1 MKIEI
6 ISWNMIINR
15 HSRFYR
21 NQIAKR
27 PPDLVS
33 STRSHGLFVPYI
45 IAEFF
50 WSIIRQTIQVKK
62 VQDLKVSSANGIQ
75 RCDMASIDEDQA
87 RYSDKLV
94 RTQLLRLVVFP
105 SDLTK
110 LFPSGGSC
118 GQARH
123 FWAVSKP
130 CWPVKTRGE
139 LSLQQFKSFCLTL
152 SFRRLRPCANTGAST
167 SLERY
172 TTAAQR
178 KS

>member
-1 MKIEI
+1 
-6 ISWNMIINR
+6 MIINR
-15 HSRFYR
+15 HSRFYW

-33 STRSHGLFVPYI
+33 SNQESRSIRSVHYCGIFLVT
-45 IAEFF
+45 
-50 WSIIRQTIQVKK
+50 SIIRQTIQVKK
-62 VQDLKVSSANGIQ
+62 VQDLKVSSANSIQ
-75 RCDMASIDEDQA
+75 RRDMASIDEDQA

-130 CWPVKTRGE
+130 C
-139 LSLQQFKSFCLTL
+139 
-152 SFRRLRPCANTGAST
+152 
-167 SLERY
+167 
-172 TTAAQR
+172 
-178 KS
+178 

>member
-1 MKIEI
+1 MD
-6 ISWNMIINR
+6 SGWVASDCLLLR
-15 HSRFYR
+15 VS
-21 NQIAKR
+21 
-27 PPDLVS
+27 DLF
-33 STRSHGLFVPYI
+33 HGFDVPCRLRRY
-45 IAEFF
+45 EG
-50 WSIIRQTIQVKK
+50 TK
-62 VQDLKVSSANGIQ
+62 VQDLKVSSDNSIQ
-75 RCDMASIDEDQA
+75 RRDMASIDEDQA